1 MARRSGKGKDKDMD
15 EAIQGLKNKLSE
27 YIRVLKLARKP
38 DKEEFWQVSKI
49 VAIGILLVGS
59 LGFITYL
66 AMDDLP
72 QYFAKQNYAEIQ
84 AEFLTGFEPDE
95 ANQTLQLQ
103 ITNQD
108 STHSTGELNLKVEP
122 INCELVG
129 NETQTIPSLEPGESQ
144 VIEIELTDIGP
155 QPNVN
160 AYIWGDEIWQHNTE
174 GTALERN
181 PYEHGPR

>member
-1 MARRSGKGKDKDMD
+1 MARRSSKGKDNDVDK
-15 EAIQGLKNKLSE
+15 AVKSLKEKLSE

-72 QYFAKQNYAEIQ
+72 EYFVKQNYAEIQ
-84 AEFLTGFEPDE
+84 AEFLPEFDQDE
-95 ANQTLQLQ
+95 ANVTLQLQ
-103 ITNQD
+103 ITNKD
-108 STHSTGELNLKVEP
+108 ASLETGELNLKLET

-129 NETQTIPSLEPGESQ
+129 NETQIIPSLEPGESE
-144 VIEIELTDIGP
+144 VIEIELKGIGP
-155 QPNVN
+155 QSNVN
-160 AYIWGDEIWQHNTE
+160 AYIWGDDIWQHNTE

-181 PYEHGPR
+181 PYEHGPW